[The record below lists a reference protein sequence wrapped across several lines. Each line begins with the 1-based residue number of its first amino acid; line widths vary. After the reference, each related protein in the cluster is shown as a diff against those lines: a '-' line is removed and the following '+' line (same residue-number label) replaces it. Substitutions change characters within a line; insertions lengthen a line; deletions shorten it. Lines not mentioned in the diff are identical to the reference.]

1 MSSDQEKETKALM
14 NFLLG
19 RKFYT
24 ILRQTGLFQD
34 FQSLHKQASRLVVGI
49 EKEGVNTKLHSIV
62 ISHGE

>member
-49 EKEGVNTKLHSIV
+49 EKEGVKTK
-62 ISHGE
+62 